1 DVHVPAGVEVDEDA
15 ALFGVEPT
23 GRFPGSVPPTGRF
36 PDRGEQLPATFT
48 GELDPAHDLFGVAS
62 AAASGYGLVCQRG
75 LIVGGVAGHGV
86 HTGGVAFGQCPEQ
99 LFRKLFRLRRV
110 EVDALA
116 AGDHQYGVSSDGGDA
131 HAERTLVDGGEG
143 VVLDPRAL
151 HHVHRFEEL
160 FVDAALAEQAGLLE
174 FLVGVAASLY
184 QFFVGIPTVAAA
196 EHGRWFAE
204 VVVFQQHHV
213 GLQTYGEV

>member
-1 DVHVPAGVEVDEDA
+1 
-15 ALFGVEPT
+15 
-23 GRFPGSVPPTGRF
+23 
-36 PDRGEQLPATFT
+36 
-48 GELDPAHDLFGVAS
+48 
-62 AAASGYGLVCQRG
+62 
-75 LIVGGVAGHGV
+75 
-86 HTGGVAFGQCPEQ
+86 GQCPEQ

-213 GLQTYGEV
+213 GLQTYGEVVTNHWGPPGMFTVRALHDRGGAALAAAPPRSRVVVTRRLRAGRRRSLPECRRKGRPGRP